1 MRLTTPHGISSPPFR
16 FQGELCLW
24 LLKKCYPCLRYT
36 CYLCLQSIQRDVR
49 GGTPQPYGCEFR
61 VSGFESRFG
70 LETRNPKPETNSHLP
85 FHTGGRFSTN
95 ARGPSLAS
103 SVCITMLWRSDS
115 NRSPCS
121 KVISLPL

>member
-1 MRLTTPHGISSPPFR
+1 SPVHLLPMSPVYTGRRKRGERRNQTVASS
-16 FQGELCLW
+16 
-24 LLKKCYPCLRYT
+24 
-36 CYLCLQSIQRDVR
+36 
-49 GGTPQPYGCEFR
+49 EFR
-61 VSGFESRFG
+61 VLNPGFG
-70 LETRNPKPETNSHLP
+70 LETRNPKLETDSHLP